1 MEFYTEQQERE
12 ALTQEFYNT
21 AAEAMNNILYR
32 IRAEWMVQNDDGRL
46 FINVPMPSLDYF
58 YNLFDE
64 AIADAWSTVEM
75 YEEIENDLMDE
86 RIIIRRAKNEIK
98 SMYDH
103 IKDIRSTFN
112 EDKSEAAAG

>member
-1 MEFYTEQQERE
+1 MEFYTEQQGRA
-12 ALTQEFYNT
+12 ALTQEFYN
-21 AAEAMNNILYR
+21 AAVEAMNNILYR

-46 FINVPMPSLDYF
+46 FINVPMPSLEYF
-58 YNLFDE
+58 YDLFDE
-64 AIADAWSTVEM
+64 EIADAWSTVEM

-86 RIIIRRAKNEIK
+86 KIIIRRAKKEIK

-112 EDKSEAAAG
+112 EDKTDAAAG

>member
-1 MEFYTEQQERE
+1 MEFYTEQQER
-12 ALTQEFYNT
+12 AVLTQAFYNT
-21 AAEAMNNILYR
+21 AAEEMNNILYR

-86 RIIIRRAKNEIK
+86 KIIIKRAKKEIK

-103 IKDIRSTFN
+103 IKDIRSMFA
-112 EDKSEAAAG
+112 EDKTDAAAG